1 MMMRQFSLALGQLFV
16 VFIVQEA
23 IVNQFRLPGGGFSLL
38 LIFTLV
44 WAVLSL
50 PEIAAFIGFI
60 SGLFMDLSQS
70 SSGPIGH
77 WTLLM
82 IAACY
87 CVAYLG
93 SGNDSLSGNPL
104 GFTFLTT
111 SAVFLVELA
120 FVATGALLG
129 VGSGSF
135 GQILLTMLGV
145 SIWSL
150 VVTPIFL
157 PLFSY
162 LHSLTFNTRSVI

>member
-1 MMMRQFSLALGQLFV
+1 MMRQFSLALGQIIV

-23 IVNQFRLPGGGFSLL
+23 IVSQFRLPGGGFSLL

-50 PEIAAFIGFI
+50 PEIAALIGFI

-82 IAACY
+82 IAACC

-111 SAVFLVELA
+111 SAVFFVELA

-135 GQILLTMLGV
+135 GQILITIIGI

-157 PLFSY
+157 PLFSH
-162 LHSLTFNTRSVI
+162 LHSITFNSRSVI